1 MNLTRNITFDRLI
14 GFFVMLIL
22 AGLIW
27 PSINIAAVIHAYD
40 QLDRITRIE
49 ADDGSMLMTYTYDSV
64 GNRLTM
70 NSQGI
75 WLNTPDVNDAGVYT
89 VDNTSLEAG
98 VTAYDERFGNLS
110 YSYALGTECG
120 LTDVQDWNSFNVG
133 NDGSAILNGLDLP
146 YGKVF
151 VSVIV
156 ENFAGDVIADIGCSN
171 GITIIDP
178 DNDTD
183 NDGYLNSEEVV
194 AKSDPLNPDSV
205 PGATRINLY
214 EGFNLISFPAETV
227 YYENIY
233 NLMEAMGGSN
243 VISRMLIFDSDQ
255 QTFDQVAYDE
265 AGQFYGE
272 NLALLSEQNLMGMI
286 AYVKQD
292 VDLTFTSKYCPSWE
306 LKAGTNLVG
315 SPCVLPDLTVFL
327 LLQKI
332 GKDNAISIQRFNPG
346 TGNFETASYLNGEI
360 VGVNFPIKP
369 GEGYFIYMKQDVF
382 GIRP

>member
-1 MNLTRNITFDRLI
+1 MQLRPKIIILFVV
-14 GFFVMLIL
+14 FFIL
-22 AGLIW
+22 
-27 PSINIAAVIHAYD
+27 SSSFSYAALVDYTYD

-49 ADDGSMLMTYTYDSV
+49 ADDGSMLITYTFDSA
-64 GNRLTM
+64 GNRLTI
-70 NSQGI
+70 NSYGI

-110 YSYALGTECG
+110 YSYALGTDCG
-120 LTDVQDWNSFNVG
+120 LTDVQDWNPFNVG
-133 NDGSAILNGLDLP
+133 NDGSAILDGLDLP

-156 ENFAGDVIADIGCSN
+156 ENFAGDVIADTGCSN
-171 GITIIDP
+171 GVTIIDP
-178 DNDTD
+178 GDDPD
-183 NDGYLNSEEVV
+183 NDGYTNEEELIANSN
-194 AKSDPLNPDSV
+194 PFNPDST
-205 PGATRINLY
+205 PGTTTINLY
-214 EGFNLISFPAETV
+214 TGFNLISFPAEIL

-233 NLMEAMGGSN
+233 NLMEAMGSSN
-243 VISRMLIFDSDQ
+243 VISRMLIFDPDQ
-255 QTFDQVAYDE
+255 QALDEVAYDE

-272 NLALLSEQNLMGMI
+272 NLALLSGQDLMGMI
-286 AYVKQD
+286 VYVKQD
-292 VDLTFTSKYCPSWE
+292 FDLTLTSKYCPSWE

-332 GKDNAISIQRFNPG
+332 GEDNAISIQRFNPD

-360 VGVNFPIKP
+360 MGIDFPIRA
-369 GEGYFIYMKQDVF
+369 GEGYFIYMKQGVLGF
-382 GIRP
+382 RP